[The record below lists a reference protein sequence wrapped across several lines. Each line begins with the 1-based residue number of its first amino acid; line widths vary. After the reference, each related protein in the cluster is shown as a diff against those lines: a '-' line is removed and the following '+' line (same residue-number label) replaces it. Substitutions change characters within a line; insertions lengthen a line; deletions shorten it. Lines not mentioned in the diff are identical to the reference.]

1 MKPEESPILP
11 PPSSDKVPA
20 PPAMTIDRHSIRV
33 RQARLGKAISK
44 PGYVFL
50 IVLAIVCF
58 VAAIAGYVTK
68 LAHVPGLTLM
78 TALIAV
84 MLAVWW
90 KRELSPLPPDVQGG
104 VTGRLSADAL
114 AALPHQGELT
124 PLTIWKTLQPHW
136 QSRFLLNHLFV
147 PGDILAQT
155 LSNEPADA
163 GAVWDA
169 AEAYADA
176 ADTDT
181 IAVGHVT
188 GALMKTSPTFVQLLK
203 HAKLAAEDIDT
214 VTAWLSR
221 GISLIEQRP
230 RVYGGIGRDWANG
243 YTPGLDRF
251 GYNITESV
259 MHSGSHYEWLAH
271 SSPVKSMRTIMQQ
284 GPSAIALV
292 GEPGVGKTSHAYAL
306 AELLAT
312 EADDRA
318 LENNYF
324 IGLSAS
330 MIISSATRPGELEY
344 IMSSLLDEAAHAGNA
359 MLFFDDAELFF
370 SNGVGAVD
378 LSKLLLPVM
387 QARSLHL
394 IFAFTPHSWQALRST
409 DTSLTS
415 LMTPVM
421 LTEPPETD
429 VMRVLEDTALGLEG
443 KHGVLITYDA
453 LKEAYRLSGR
463 YEQEVSYPGKAINLL
478 EQAVTHAEDGIVRE
492 LAVQHAIEQSRG
504 VKVTAATA
512 AESDTLLNLED
523 KIHERMIN
531 QTHAVS
537 VTASALRRAR
547 AGVANPKRP
556 IGSFLFLGPTGVGK
570 TELAKAISAVY
581 FGDEATMIRL
591 DMSEYQQPDDVK
603 RLLSDGQGETSSLIM
618 SVRQQPFGVVLLD
631 EIEKAHPNVLNLLLQ
646 LLDEGQLTDT
656 GGRMASFKD
665 CIVICTS
672 NAGADTIRERVGAGE
687 PLEKF
692 EDEFTD
698 QLIKSGQF
706 KPELLNRFDE
716 MVLFR
721 PLTPEELLQV
731 VTLMMKEVNAT
742 LAPQNISVEL
752 TQAAAQK
759 IVEAGYDPRLGAR
772 PMRRTLQR
780 AVEDVIAGK
789 ILRGDLSAGDHATLD
804 TTDLAL

>member
-1 MKPEESPILP
+1 MNVDEPMLP
-11 PPSSDKVPA
+11 PPSAEKTPQKPA
-20 PPAMTIDRHSIRV
+20 ALIDLHGIRA
-33 RQARLGKAISK
+33 RQAKLGKSIGKS
-44 PGYVFL
+44 GYIFL
-50 IVLAIVCF
+50 IAFGATCFGAAAASYIVDLPH
-58 VAAIAGYVTK
+58 I
-68 LAHVPGLTLM
+68 PGLVLM
-78 TALIAV
+78 AAFIAI
-84 MLAVWW
+84 MIAVWW
-90 KRELSPLPPDVQGG
+90 KRELSPLPATRDDGL
-104 VTGRLSADAL
+104 TERLSADIL
-114 AALPHQGELT
+114 AALPRHSELT
-124 PLTIWKTLQPHW
+124 PLVIWKAVQSHW

-147 PGDILAQT
+147 PSEILAQT
-155 LSNEPADA
+155 LSADPADA
-163 GAVWDA
+163 AAVWETA
-169 AEAYADA
+169 RAYADA
-176 ADTDT
+176 ADSDAIT
-181 IAVGHVT
+181 AGHLA
-188 GALMKTSPTFVQLLK
+188 GALMKSSPTFVELLK
-203 HAKLAAEDIDT
+203 HAKLSAEDIDT

-221 GISLIEQRP
+221 GIALVEQRP
-230 RVYGGIGRDWANG
+230 RSFSGIGRDWANG

-251 GYNITESV
+251 GYNITEGV
-259 MHSGSHYEWLAH
+259 MRSGGHYEWLAH
-271 SSPVKSMRTIMQQ
+271 SSHVTSMRTIMQQ
-284 GPSAIALV
+284 GPSAIALI

-318 LENNYF
+318 LENNYL
-324 IGLSAS
+324 ISLSAS

-344 IMSSLLDEAAHAGNA
+344 IMSSLLDETAHAGNV

-370 SNGVGAVD
+370 SSGVGAVD
-378 LSKLLLPVM
+378 LSKLLLPVV
-387 QARSLHL
+387 QAKSIHL
-394 IFAFTPHSWQALRST
+394 IFAFTPHSWQTLKST
-409 DTSLTS
+409 NTSLAS
-415 LMTPVM
+415 LMTPVA

-443 KHGVLITYDA
+443 KHRVLITYDA

-492 LAVQHAIEQSRG
+492 LAVQRAIEQSRG
-504 VKVTAATA
+504 VKVAAATA
-512 AESDTLLNLED
+512 AESDTLLNLEN

-531 QTHAVS
+531 QTHAVG
-537 VTASALRRAR
+537 VVASALRRAR

-581 FGDEATMIRL
+581 FGAEASMTRL

-603 RLLSDGQGETSSLIM
+603 RLLSDGKEETKSLIM
-618 SVRQQPFGVVLLD
+618 SVRQQQFGVVLLD
-631 EIEKAHPNVLNLLLQ
+631 EIEKAHPNILNLLLQ

-656 GGRMASFKD
+656 NGRMASFKD
-665 CIVICTS
+665 CIIICTS

-687 PLEKF
+687 SLESF

-731 VTLMMKEVNAT
+731 VTLMMKEVNVT
-742 LAPQNISVEL
+742 LAPQNISVAL
-752 TQAAAQK
+752 TDAAAGK

-780 AVEDVIAGK
+780 AVEDVIAQK
-789 ILRGDLSAGDHATLD
+789 ILKGDLHPGDHATLD
-804 TTDLAL
+804 TSDLAL